1 MRKKK
6 TKKTGGNFLKKVQ
19 ADKGLRSVKSRIR
32 KKKIELKRLSG
43 EYRRKVKS
51 VAKKLKRRRR

>member
-1 MRKKK
+1 MAKKK
-6 TKKTGGNFLKKVQ
+6 VRKSGGNFLKKVQ
-19 ADKGLRSVKSRIR
+19 QDKGLKSVKSRIR

-51 VAKKLKRRRR
+51 VAKKLRRRRR